1 MKIVLA
7 PDSFKGSLTAQQICD
22 AMAEGVCRAYPSA
35 EVVQVP
41 MADGGEGTAAA
52 LVAATNGQMRYVNV
66 EGPIGDTVQGFY
78 GILGSK
84 CDMLTAV
91 IEMAA
96 AAGLPLLLSKKRNPL
111 KTSTYGVGQLIKA
124 ALNEGVG
131 KFIIGIGGS
140 ATNDCGCGMMQALGI
155 KFLDAD
161 GHKIRERL
169 TGGNLR
175 RVADIDARTLLPAA
189 KESSF
194 IVACDVENPLLGPM
208 GATYTYAGQKGASD
222 TDKIELESNLSHIIN
237 LIEKATGCVVR
248 NKAGAGAA
256 GGMGA
261 ALMAFLDAKTHRGIE
276 LVMSE
281 SHFAVHLQNA
291 DIVITGEGRL
301 DGTSV
306 YGKVVGGIAEQAVL
320 QHVPTIVLAGG
331 IGKDAHNILNKGVA
345 AYFSICTGPMSLEYA
360 QQNAH
365 KLIAESIEQ
374 IIRLFCCGKV
384 LNK

>member
-7 PDSFKGSLTAQQICD
+7 PDSFKGSLSAQQVCA
-22 AMAEGVCRAYPSA
+22 AMAEGVYRAYPSA

-52 LVAATNGQMRYVNV
+52 LVAATNGQIHYVNV
-66 EGPIGDTVQGFY
+66 EGPLGDIVQGFY
-78 GILGSK
+78 GILGTK

-96 AAGLPLLLSKKRNPL
+96 AAGLPLLPSEKRNPL

-124 ALNEGVG
+124 ALNEGVR

-140 ATNDCGCGMMQALGI
+140 ATNDCGCGMMQALGVR
-155 KFLDAD
+155 FLDINGNEIHARMAGD
-161 GHKIRERL
+161 
-169 TGGNLR
+169 NLR
-175 RVADIDARTLLPAA
+175 QVAAIDAEALLPAA
-189 KESSF
+189 KESLF

-237 LIEKATGCVVR
+237 LIEKATGRVVR

-261 ALMAFLDAKTHRGIE
+261 ALMAFLDAKTQRGIE

-281 SHFAVHLQNA
+281 SHFAAHLQNA

-301 DGTSV
+301 DGTSA
-306 YGKVVGGIAEQAVL
+306 YGKVVAGIAEQAAL
-320 QHVPTIVLAGG
+320 QQVPTIVLAGG
-331 IGKDAHNILNKGVA
+331 IGKDAHNILNKGVT
-345 AYFSICTGPMSLEYA
+345 AYFSICTGPMSLEEA
-360 QQNAH
+360 QHDAAE
-365 KLIAESIEQ
+365 LIAKTAEQ
-374 IIRLFCCGKV
+374 VVRLFYSGKT
-384 LNK
+384 